1 MADKDL
7 LQEQIAYYRARAP
20 EYDQSLKTQDQLE
33 PFKRSLRAMPAV
45 ADVVE
50 LACGTGI
57 WTGDLLKIGG
67 TVTAID
73 ASPEMLAINRAR
85 IADLPS
91 SGGDRVRYQE
101 ADLFAWEPERQY
113 DLLFAAFWLSHVP
126 PGLME
131 AFLDKIGR
139 AVRPSGTVY
148 IVDQCDDIREDMR
161 RIAWEGVVQKRR
173 VRDGRVFSLVKVYY
187 HPSLLAG
194 GFEKAGFSARAERVG
209 ESFFSIVGRRRA

>member
-1 MADKDL
+1 MADKDI

-20 EYDQSLKTQDQLE
+20 EYDQSLKSQDQLE
-33 PFKRSLRAMPAV
+33 PFRRSLRAMPAV

-57 WTGDLLKIGG
+57 WTKELLEIGG

-85 IADLPS
+85 IAD
-91 SGGDRVRYQE
+91 DRARYQE
-101 ADLFAWEPERQY
+101 ADLFTWEPERQY

-126 PGLME
+126 PEFME
-131 AFLDKIGR
+131 AFLDKIRR

-148 IVDQCDDIREDMR
+148 IIDQCNDILHDMR

-173 VRDGRVFSLVKVYY
+173 VRDGRAFSLVKVYY
-187 HPSLLAG
+187 HPSLLACR
-194 GFEKAGFSARAERVG
+194 FEKFGFSARAERAG
-209 ESFFSIVGRRRA
+209 ESFFSIVGQRRA